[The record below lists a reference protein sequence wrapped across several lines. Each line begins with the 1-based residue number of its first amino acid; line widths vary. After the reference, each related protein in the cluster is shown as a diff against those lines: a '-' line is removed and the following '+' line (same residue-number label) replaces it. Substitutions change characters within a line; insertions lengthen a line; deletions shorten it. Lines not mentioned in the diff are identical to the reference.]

1 MKFWWRWQKRGNELE
16 KEIQHYLRL
25 AEDDRVARG
34 ASMRDARAA
43 ARREFGNVGL
53 AKETARDVW
62 GWRWLQDVVEDMRY
76 GARTLRKQL
85 GFTTIIVLT
94 LALGIGANTAIFSLV
109 DTALLKALPVRD
121 SDQLVALQWKA
132 HKAPAHTSISSYVDC
147 ETNFRKTN
155 VSGCSFSEP
164 FFREVASRDDIFSS
178 VAAFGGARRLNLSGA
193 GDATMVDRAEYVTGS
208 YFETLRIKPAMGR
221 LLARDDDTPSAA
233 SVVVLSYRSWRSRFG
248 GSKEILGKTILL
260 NRVPFV
266 VVGVAEEAF
275 DSLSPGNIFDM
286 WLPLATQSRLETPWD
301 NRDIDASYFRLV
313 IVGRLK
319 PETAVGTVTAEINTL
334 FQNEV
339 VRPVGRGG
347 LPMLKPED
355 GATVELRPLEKGLT
369 GARRKAAAPLYLM
382 FLVVGIVLLI
392 ACANVA
398 GLMLARASSRQREM
412 AVRFA
417 LGASKGRILQQLLTE
432 SLMLSCAGGAVGIL
446 FATWCLAA
454 IIGFLQSNQD
464 GPLPFTPSMDTRV
477 LVYTAIISVLTGVL
491 FGLAPALRGLRV
503 DLAPALKEGVGSS
516 SPLSR
521 ARKGWFTA
529 GNSLVIAQVAL
540 SIVVLAGAGLLVR
553 TLQNLKNVNPGFDT
567 QNVLTFSVDPTRVGY
582 KISDADQFYGQL
594 KERLAQMPGVT
605 SASYSWRPLL
615 GGGLWTTSFHLGGT
629 PKDQDSNADVLPVGP
644 EFFRTMRISLL
655 DGHEFSPADFARA
668 QMLATAGE
676 KRNAERAAKMK
687 SDAAAA
693 RQIASEDLPPTPA
706 IVNQAFV
713 RKYMP
718 NVNPIGRVFGAQAAD
733 PTKGEDKSAGWEIAG
748 VVADAR
754 YNQLRRA
761 VEPTIY
767 VPNSGGQVSFAIRTA
782 ADPSRFVPQIRALV
796 SQLDSNL
803 PVFEIRSETEQIER
817 QIFLERLVA
826 RLSGFFGGLALTLA
840 CIGLYGLISYEVAQ
854 RTREI
859 GIRSALGA
867 ARRDVLRLVLKQ
879 GMRLAV
885 IGAVVGLALAPVI
898 TRYAK
903 EMLFEVKAADPVT
916 FLWVLLLLFSVTL
929 LACFVPAR
937 RATKVDPVVAL
948 RYE

>member
-1 MKFWWRWQKRGNELE
+1 MKFWGNWGKRDKELD
-16 KEIQHYLRL
+16 KEIQHHLRM
-25 AEDDRVARG
+25 ATDERVERG
-34 ASMRDARAA
+34 ASMRDAQAA

-62 GWRWLQDVVEDMRY
+62 GWRWLENFLEDLHY
-76 GARTLRKQL
+76 GMRTLSKQP

-94 LALGIGANTAIFSLV
+94 LALGIGANTAIFSFV

-132 HKAPAHTSISSYVDC
+132 HKQPHHLSITDYGDC
-147 ETNFRKTN
+147 ETNNGKVN
-155 VSGCSFSEP
+155 ASGCSFSEP
-164 FFREVASRDDIFSS
+164 FFRQVATRDNIFSS
-178 VAAFGGARRLNLSGA
+178 VAGFGGANQLTLSGTGGA
-193 GDATMVDRAEYVTGS
+193 SMVDRAEYVTGT
-208 YFETLRIKPAMGR
+208 YFETLRIKPAIGR
-221 LLARDDDTPSAA
+221 LLAPEDDTPSAPLVA
-233 SVVVLSYRSWRSRFG
+233 VLSYRFWRSRFG

-260 NRVPFV
+260 NRVPFA

-275 DSLSPGNIFDM
+275 DSLSPGNILDM
-286 WLPLATQSRLETPWD
+286 WLPLASASRLDTPWD
-301 NRDIDASYFRLV
+301 NRDVDEANWRLV

-319 PETAVGTVTAEINTL
+319 PEKTVGTATAEINTL

-339 VRPVGRGG
+339 TRLVGRGG

-369 GARRKAAAPLYLM
+369 GARLDAAAPLYLM
-382 FLVVGIVLLI
+382 MLVVGIVLLI

-417 LGASKGRILQQLLTE
+417 IGASKGRILRQLLTE
-432 SLMLSCAGGAVGIL
+432 SLLLSSAGGAVGIL

-454 IIGFLQSNQD
+454 ILGFLQSNHD
-464 GPLPFTPSMDTRV
+464 GPLPFTPTMNTRV

-491 FGLAPALRGLRV
+491 FGLAPALRGLSV
-503 DLAPALKEGVGSS
+503 DLTPALKEGVGGGSR
-516 SPLSR
+516 LSKAKR
-521 ARKGWFTA
+521 GWFTA
-529 GNSLVIAQVAL
+529 GNSLVVAQVAL

-567 QNVLTFSVDPTRVGY
+567 QNVLTFTVDPTLIGY
-582 KISDADQFYGQL
+582 KIPDADHFYEQL
-594 KERLAQMPGVT
+594 KDRVSQWPGVT
-605 SASYSWRPLL
+605 SVSYSWRPLL
-615 GGGLWTTSFHLGGT
+615 GGGLWTNSFHLEGT
-629 PKDQDSNADVLPVGP
+629 SKDQLSDADVLPVGP
-644 EFFRTMRISLL
+644 NFFRTMRIPLL
-655 DGHEFSPADFARA
+655 DGHEFGPADFARA
-668 QMLATAGE
+668 QMLATARE
-676 KRNAERAAKMK
+676 KREAERAVKMR

-693 RQIASEDLPPTPA
+693 RQIASEDLLPTPA

-713 RKYMP
+713 RKYMT
-718 NVNPIGRVFGAQAAD
+718 NVNPVGRVFGVEPAD
-733 PTKGEDKSAGWEIAG
+733 PAKGQDRSAGWEIAG
-748 VVADAR
+748 IVANAR
-754 YNQLRRA
+754 YNKLRRA
-761 VEPTIY
+761 VQPTIY
-767 VPNSGGQVSFAIRTA
+767 IPSSGGQVSFAIRTA

-867 ARRDVLRLVLKQ
+867 ARPDVLRLVLKQ
-879 GMRLAV
+879 GMRLAMM
-885 IGAVVGLALAPVI
+885 GALAGLVLALAL

-903 EMLFEVKAADPVT
+903 EMLFEVKATDPVT
-916 FLWVLLLLFSVTL
+916 FLWVLLLLFSVTS